1 MESNQISQILTIVL
15 VIMVVIVVVMAI
27 IYFVLLSKERERK
40 KIREEEE
47 RKEREKNKET
57 INNSPEMGNVL
68 DFMEFEDITDNM
80 IIQKEKK
87 KYLMVIECQ
96 GVNYDLMSKVEKNSV
111 EQGFLQFLNTLRH
124 PIQLYVQTRAINLEN
139 TIERYKKYLKD
150 IESTYIKKRNEYKE
164 IKNNPRISE
173 EIKKKKLYELTK
185 STNLYEYG
193 KDIIRD
199 TERMSLNNNILNKK
213 YYIIIS
219 YYYENQNVEVQY
231 IKEEIRNRAFTDL
244 YTKAQALIRTLT
256 ACSVKGRILDSVEL
270 AELLYMAYNRDGAES
285 YGIER
290 ALKAS
295 YDKIY
300 STAPDIFT
308 KRMQILDKEIE
319 KKAIE
324 RAQAE
329 LARAKS
335 EKEKAVEKKEAEKDR
350 LIKEMAKMIL
360 EQNKKYVGKELTERA
375 IKKIEEEE
383 DSNKQEDN
391 NKQEGGKNNV

>member
-139 TIERYKKYLKD
+139 TIERYKKCLKD

-231 IKEEIRNRAFTDL
+231 TKEEIRNRAFTDL

-308 KRMQILDKEIE
+308 KRMQLLDKEIE

-360 EQNKKYVGKELTERA
+360 EQNKKYVGKEITERA